1 MDNDILNKK
10 HKFASL
16 ISNNDSMKKILLLLF
31 LLPTLLWA
39 QDDAKYLAG
48 AVPVEDGY
56 VTFRQTFNAPSLS
69 QKDLYQALLLWATQ
83 KFQPSKDFAQNRLI
97 TEDEATGE
105 LGAIGEEYIVFSSSL
120 LSLDR
125 TRIYYQFRAKCE
137 QGSCTVEIDHIR
149 YWYDEARDGGVRYRA
164 EEIITD
170 EHGLNKKKTKLARVI
185 GKFREKTIDFKDQ
198 LFKEI
203 EATLGKN
210 AVQATPATTIPAQQ
224 PATATTVTTNDKVV
238 TIGAAAT
245 TATTTAATAVVN
257 TAAATASTVTTP
269 QPVQAT
275 PAPAAKGMEGF
286 KKIEPTQIPGNV
298 IKMWNDYFII
308 TAGNDELF
316 NPMAG
321 GWGGLGNLFNRP
333 VAYCFI
339 DPSRYT
345 YGIMQKNNT
354 YTLTFYTP
362 AYQDA
367 IQYVGTHSGRD
378 GDKVAGS
385 KLTPITTPSG
395 SKAFAEA
402 WLVIECK
409 KIATQLLT
417 PSSITDPAVKAKY
430 PNKQTE
436 LFVGEIIGAWMK

>member
-1 MDNDILNKK
+1 MYDT
-10 HKFASL
+10 
-16 ISNNDSMKKILLLLF
+16 MKKILF
-31 LLPTLLWA
+31 LLCLLPSLLWA

-56 VTFRQTFNAPSLS
+56 VTFRQTFKAPSRS
-69 QKDLYQALLLWATQ
+69 QKALNPALLMCANAKL
-83 KFQPSKDFAQNRLI
+83 QPTDQFPQNKLI
-97 TEDEATGE
+97 TQDEANGE
-105 LGAIGEEYIVFSSSL
+105 LGAIGEEYLVFSSSL

-125 TRIYYQFRAKCE
+125 TRIYYQCRVECGAGE
-137 QGSCTVEIDHIR
+137 CTVELSRIR

-170 EHGLNKKKTKLARVI
+170 EFGLNKKKTKLARVV

-198 LFKEI
+198 LFKDI
-203 EATLGKN
+203 ENAIGKN
-210 AVQATPATTIPAQQ
+210 AVQAAPAVTKAQQAPATSG
-224 PATATTVTTNDKVV
+224 VTTNDKVV
-238 TIGAAAT
+238 TVNVPTSAPT
-245 TATTTAATAVVN
+245 TPV
-257 TAAATASTVTTP
+257 VTTVANNA
-269 QPVQAT
+269 QPAQA
-275 PAPAAKGMEGF
+275 ASAAQGMEGF
-286 KKIEPTQIPGNV
+286 RKVNPDQIPGNAV
-298 IKMWNDYFII
+298 KLISDAFII

-345 YGIMQKNNT
+345 YGIMQKNDT
-354 YTLTFYTP
+354 YTLSFYTP

-378 GDKVAGS
+378 GNKVAGS

-402 WLVIECK
+402 WLIIECK

-417 PSSITDPAVKAKY
+417 PSSVTDAAVKAQY

-436 LFVGEIIGAWMK
+436 MFVGEIIGVWMK

>member
-1 MDNDILNKK
+1 
-10 HKFASL
+10 
-16 ISNNDSMKKILLLLF
+16 MKKILFILCM
-31 LLPTLLWA
+31 LPTLLWA

-56 VTFRQTFNAPSLS
+56 VTFRQTFKAPSLS
-69 QKDLYQALLLWATQ
+69 QQDLYRAMLLWATQ
-83 KFQPSKDFAQNRLI
+83 KFQPSETFAQNRLI
-97 TEDEATGE
+97 TENEADGE
-105 LGAIGEEYIVFSSSL
+105 LGAIGEEYLVFSSSL

-125 TRIYYQFRAKCE
+125 TRIYYQCRVKCLPGE
-137 QGSCTVEIDHIR
+137 CTVELSHIR
-149 YWYDEARDGGVRYRA
+149 YWYDEARDGGVRYKA

-170 EHGLNKKKTKLARVI
+170 EYGLNKKKNKLARVV

-198 LFKEI
+198 LFKEV
-203 EATLGKN
+203 EAAIGKN
-210 AVQATPATTIPAQQ
+210 AVQAAPATPAPAPK
-224 PATATTVTTNDKVV
+224 PAVTTNDKVV
-238 TIGAAAT
+238 TVNVPTSAPAT
-245 TATTTAATAVVN
+245 PV
-257 TAAATASTVTTP
+257 VTTVANNA
-269 QPVQAT
+269 QPAQA
-275 PAPAAKGMEGF
+275 ASAAQGMEGF
-286 KKIEPTQIPGNV
+286 RKVNPDQIPGNAV
-298 IKMWNDYFII
+298 KLISDAFII

-345 YGIMQKNNT
+345 YGIMQKNDT
-354 YTLTFYTP
+354 YTLSFYTP

-378 GDKVAGS
+378 GNKVAGS

-402 WLVIECK
+402 WLIIECK

-417 PSSITDPAVKAKY
+417 PSSVTDAAVKAQY

-436 LFVGEIIGAWMK
+436 MFVGEIIGVWMK

>member
-1 MDNDILNKK
+1 MYDT
-10 HKFASL
+10 
-16 ISNNDSMKKILLLLF
+16 MKKILF
-31 LLPTLLWA
+31 LLCLLPSLLWA

-56 VTFRQTFNAPSLS
+56 VTFRQTFKAPSLS
-69 QKDLYQALLLWATQ
+69 QKELYQALLMWANG
-83 KFQPSKDFAQNRLI
+83 KFQPTDQFPQNKLI
-97 TEDEATGE
+97 TQNEANGE
-105 LGAIGEEYIVFSSSL
+105 LGAIGEEYLVFSSSL

-125 TRIYYQFRAKCE
+125 TRIYYQCRVECAAGE
-137 QGSCTVEIDHIR
+137 CTVELSRIR

-170 EHGLNKKKTKLARVI
+170 EFGLNKKKTKLARVV

-198 LFKEI
+198 LFKDI
-203 EATLGKN
+203 ENAIGKN
-210 AVQATPATTIPAQQ
+210 AVQAAPAVTKAQQAPATSG
-224 PATATTVTTNDKVV
+224 VTTNDKVV
-238 TIGAAAT
+238 TVNVPT
-245 TATTTAATAVVN
+245 TAPATPV
-257 TAAATASTVTTP
+257 VTTVANNA
-269 QPVQAT
+269 QPAQA
-275 PAPAAKGMEGF
+275 ASVAQGMEGF
-286 KKIEPTQIPGNV
+286 RKVNPDQIPGNAV
-298 IKMWNDYFII
+298 KLISDAFII

-345 YGIMQKNNT
+345 YGIMQKNDT
-354 YTLTFYTP
+354 YTLSFYTP

-378 GDKVAGS
+378 GNKVAGS

-402 WLVIECK
+402 WLIIECK

-417 PSSITDPAVKAKY
+417 PSSVTDAAVKAQY

-436 LFVGEIIGAWMK
+436 MFVGEIIGVWMK